1 MILGSPATQQISK
14 SQTFDY
20 WISDIAWLNLYDKM
34 VKFPI
39 WPHPHL
45 LFLAGPDFDGELT
58 ALDQQLGVC
67 KRCHAFSMIFSHVGQ
82 NSLFFLKNWDISHFE
97 SGGWL
102 PNLETPG
109 ETWDFRLHSQSE
121 AENCDERLPSTSGC
135 VKTCQDQWHQLNAD
149 KHPYI
154 WVSLKMCRP
163 PSNGTFTGDSDNN
176 PFDLGVQYF

>member
-102 PNLETPG
+102 PNLETP
-109 ETWDFRLHSQSE
+109 
-121 AENCDERLPSTSGC
+121 ERNLGFPTSFAKRGG
-135 VKTCQDQWHQLNAD
+135 KLRWTAPLYIGMCQDM
-149 KHPYI
+149 
-154 WVSLKMCRP
+154 SRP
-163 PSNGTFTGDSDNN
+163 MAPA
-176 PFDLGVQYF
+176 